1 MSEILITRD
10 AGVHVV
16 RMNRPEKKN
25 ALTRAMYDAMTTSL
39 QQADKDDDIAAHMI
53 VGAGGVF
60 SAGNDISDFA
70 KRATDLNA
78 TSGAAGFIRTLPAL
92 DKPIVAAVDGLAVGV
107 GVTMIFHCDLVYAS
121 PTASFRTPFLDLG
134 LVMEA
139 GSSLLAP
146 RIMGHQRAFELLC
159 LGEAYSAEDGQR
171 AGFVN
176 KIVPVDTLEAE
187 ALKAAARLAAK
198 PRQALQEARRLLR
211 GATKGE
217 ALARI
222 EEESRIFAELL
233 RTPEARE
240 AFAAFLEKRKP
251 DFTRARAKNR

>member
-1 MSEILITRD
+1 
-10 AGVHVV
+10 
-16 RMNRPEKKN
+16 
-25 ALTRAMYDAMTTSL
+25 
-39 QQADKDDDIAAHMI
+39 
-53 VGAGGVF
+53 
-60 SAGNDISDFA
+60 
-70 KRATDLNA
+70 
-78 TSGAAGFIRTLPAL
+78 
-92 DKPIVAAVDGLAVGV
+92 
-107 GVTMIFHCDLVYAS
+107 MIFHCDLVYAS

-251 DFTRARAKNR
+251 DFTRARAKN